1 MSPSPTHTDMASPA
15 TSSTAPSS
23 ALCLGCGAGRQL
35 ALARC
40 EACGHVPSTSEDR
53 AAHILAME
61 LDAAEREALSAHIRA
76 GGRFEPDPDEL
87 AEARRHVDAASP
99 MAVGAFAMAV
109 GGLPFLLVAGLLF
122 LLAWAMLAL

>member
-1 MSPSPTHTDMASPA
+1 MSPPPPHDDRVSSA
-15 TSSTAPSS
+15 TASTAPSS
-23 ALCLGCGAGRQL
+23 ALCLGCGAGRRL

-40 EACGHVPSTSEDR
+40 DACGHVPTTSEDR

-61 LDAAEREALSAHIRA
+61 LGAREREALAAHIRG

-87 AEARRHVDAASP
+87 AEAQRDVEAAGP
-99 MAVGAFAMAV
+99 LAVGAFAMVV
-109 GGLPFLLVAGLLF
+109 GGLPFLLVGGVLF